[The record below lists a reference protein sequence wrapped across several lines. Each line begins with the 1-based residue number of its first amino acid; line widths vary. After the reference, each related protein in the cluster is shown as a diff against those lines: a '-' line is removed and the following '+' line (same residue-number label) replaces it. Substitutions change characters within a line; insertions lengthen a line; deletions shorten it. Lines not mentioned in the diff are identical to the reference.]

1 MTGAGLDEGLDWAV
15 KEVAGRLYWNGLASD
30 SLSAVPEG
38 TGAGQASAAS
48 ASGAIAA

>member
-1 MTGAGLDEGLDWAV
+1 MTGEGLDEGLDWAV

-30 SLSAVPEG
+30 KVASTPG
-38 TGAGQASAAS
+38 GADAEQAS